1 MHYSRGDM
9 VPKIIDNIEQKIY
22 ENALA
27 LFAARG
33 YNQVSMKDVAEASG
47 IAVGTLYNYYSNK
60 MDLFLNVFEEHINQV
75 YTKLREIIE
84 KDKEPVE
91 FITVLYD
98 EFVKI
103 SGFSEELVKGN
114 ILHENNDLISKI
126 RDKLVDKT
134 RNLVE
139 KIRKNHEEFNL
150 DFFRENEQRVIRLI
164 LLAVIDFARE
174 FPEEREENIAFIKS
188 LIKKI

>member
-1 MHYSRGDM
+1 M
-9 VPKIIDNIEQKIY
+9 PKIIDNIEQKIY

-27 LFAARG
+27 LFAAKG

-84 KDKEPVE
+84 RDRDPGEC
-91 FITVLYD
+91 IALLYD

-103 SGFSEELVKGN
+103 GGFSEELIKDN
-114 ILHENNDLISKI
+114 ILNKNNEIINKL
-126 RDKLVDKT
+126 RDRIHKKT
-134 RNLVE
+134 RSLVKRLRKAPDGIDLEFSQNNE
-139 KIRKNHEEFNL
+139 KRI
-150 DFFRENEQRVIRLI
+150 IRLI
-164 LLAVIDFARE
+164 LLAIIDFARE
-174 FPEEREENIAFIKS
+174 FPGERDENIAFINS

>member
-1 MHYSRGDM
+1 MHYSRGGM

-114 ILHENNDLISKI
+114 ILHENDDLISKI

>member
-1 MHYSRGDM
+1 M
-9 VPKIIDNIEQKIY
+9 PKIIDNIEQKIY

-134 RNLVE
+134 RNLVV

>member
-1 MHYSRGDM
+1 M
-9 VPKIIDNIEQKIY
+9 PKIIDNIEQKIY

-27 LFAARG
+27 LFAAKG

-84 KDKEPVE
+84 RDRDPGEC
-91 FITVLYD
+91 IALLYD

-103 SGFSEELVKGN
+103 GGFSEELIKDN
-114 ILHENNDLISKI
+114 ILNKNNEIINKL
-126 RDKLVDKT
+126 RDRIHKKTKSLVKRLVDGT
-134 RNLVE
+134 VVLVT
-139 KIRKNHEEFNL
+139 
-150 DFFRENEQRVIRLI
+150 VIVESIHLTVEVFLVLVTSLI
-164 LLAVIDFARE
+164 LFVLFVG
-174 FPEEREENIAFIKS
+174 
-188 LIKKI
+188 